1 MHIPDGLMLPLLL
14 GIGWVVAIV
23 FLAISTKKAKQLLP
37 EEKIPTMAVL
47 AAGIFVAQMLNFPI
61 AGGTSGHLI
70 GATIATLIVGPW
82 AAILVMSIVII
93 IQGLMFGD
101 GGILSLGLNLTNMAV
116 IGVIVSAIALRLLR
130 NVKLRNEIPIF
141 AAAWLA
147 VFVAAVACAI
157 ELAISY
163 ALSDGL
169 YGIVWSISLPAML
182 LSHAMIGVG
191 EGIISVTV
199 ISYLSHIAP
208 ATLHAFATERRG
220 LRNEA

>member
-1 MHIPDGLMLPLLL
+1 MFPLLL
-14 GIGWVVAIV
+14 GIGWVIAIV
-23 FLAISTKKAKQLLP
+23 FLAISTKKTKQLLP

-61 AGGTSGHLI
+61 VGGTSGHLI
-70 GATIATLIVGPW
+70 GVTIATLMVGPW

-93 IQGLMFGD
+93 VQGLMFGD

-116 IGVIVSAIALRLLR
+116 IGVIVSTTVLRLLR
-130 NVKLRNEIPIF
+130 DAKLKNEMPIF

-147 VFVAAVACAI
+147 VFTAAFACAI
-157 ELAISY
+157 ELAMSY
-163 ALSDGL
+163 ALSDGI

-182 LSHAMIGVG
+182 LSHAMIGIG
-191 EGIISVTV
+191 EGVISVAV
-199 ISYLSHIAP
+199 ISYLSHVAP
-208 ATLHAFATERRG
+208 AMLHAFATNRRG